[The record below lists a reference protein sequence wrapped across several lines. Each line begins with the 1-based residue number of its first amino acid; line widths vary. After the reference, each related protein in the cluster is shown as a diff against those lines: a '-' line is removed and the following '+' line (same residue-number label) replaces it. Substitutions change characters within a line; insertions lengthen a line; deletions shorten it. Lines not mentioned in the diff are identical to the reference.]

1 MRAAPS
7 YRMAIRQLRARPVML
22 TSFSFSAR
30 PRRQAK
36 NERMRRFHR
45 APLAGVFL
53 CLSSIAY
60 PLSSASAETC
70 FHACF
75 NGKKLPTDVTDQTMR
90 ETMQACRDSCEKTAR
105 LHLLD
110 KGLGP
115 LLKSCIPAQ
124 ISDAEMKKIRSA
136 SSSVVAFA
144 NAFTWDVNNVLPD
157 KIIRR
162 VELTTQTM
170 SLADI
175 DLTSSGYVEPGQ
187 VGTFYMGY
195 IADGYPAARVTTR
208 IKAVY
213 ACPSH

>member
-1 MRAAPS
+1 
-7 YRMAIRQLRARPVML
+7 ML
-22 TSFSFSAR
+22 TSFL
-30 PRRQAK
+30 PVCRQRGGHK
-36 NERMRRFHR
+36 PINQGMITFHR
-45 APLAGVFL
+45 FPLAWIFL
-53 CLSSIAY
+53 CFSLLAF
-60 PLSSASAETC
+60 PLCQARAETC

-75 NGKKLPTDVTDQTMR
+75 SGRKLPTDVTDQTMR
-90 ETMQACRDSCEKTAR
+90 ETMQTCRDACEKAERQR
-105 LHLLD
+105 LID
-110 KGLGP
+110 EGLGA
-115 LLKSCIPAQ
+115 LLKSCIPEQ
-124 ISDAEMKKIRSA
+124 ISDAELKQIRSA

-175 DLTSSGYVEPGQ
+175 DLTSSGYVAPGHI
-187 VGTFYMGY
+187 GTFYMGS